1 MANIYPSLSSES
13 DARLATYENLHH
25 YCPFPNLLI
34 EDLSRYTLLRR
45 GSSMHTVN
53 FKMNP
58 SIRLWQWPNILAID
72 TALVAILWQLG
83 LVRALNTEIGWAA
96 SAVLGLSVWLTY
108 VADRLFDVR
117 SREKVAL
124 FSLRHQFAK
133 RYHQALWY
141 VWFVLLAM
149 NLLLAR
155 KLTAMQLKNGCLLLL
170 FCLIYTILNQKLSR
184 HFFPKE
190 ICVALIYAS
199 GVIIFMPVAYP
210 LGFFGVFALLCLL
223 NCLMIGAREK
233 VIDAKMHVHSIA
245 TLVAERWLTLLAL
258 FGAGLAIW
266 RGGELWLGL
275 ALSLGLLG
283 LLHGQ
288 RKGISMETFR
298 VLADA
303 SLVLGALY
311 ALSF

>member
-1 MANIYPSLSSES
+1 
-13 DARLATYENLHH
+13 
-25 YCPFPNLLI
+25 
-34 EDLSRYTLLRR
+34 
-45 GSSMHTVN
+45 MHTVN
-53 FKMNP
+53 FKMDP

-72 TALVAILWQLG
+72 TALAAILWQLG

-133 RYHQALWY
+133 RYRQALWC

-155 KLTAMQLKNGCLLLL
+155 QLTAMQLKNGCLLLI
-170 FCLIYTILNQKLSR
+170 FCLLYTILNQKLSR

-283 LLHGQ
+283 MLHGL
-288 RKGISMETFR
+288 RKRISMETFR

-311 ALSF
+311 ALGFNGSLG

>member
-1 MANIYPSLSSES
+1 
-13 DARLATYENLHH
+13 
-25 YCPFPNLLI
+25 
-34 EDLSRYTLLRR
+34 
-45 GSSMHTVN
+45 MHTVN
-53 FKMNP
+53 FKMDP

-133 RYHQALWY
+133 RYRQALWY
-141 VWFVLLAM
+141 AWFVLLAM

-155 KLTAMQLKNGCLLLL
+155 QLTGMQLKNGCLLLI
-170 FCLIYTILNQKLSR
+170 FCLLYTILNQKLSR

-199 GVIIFMPVAYP
+199 GVIIFMQV
-210 LGFFGVFALLCLL
+210 
-223 NCLMIGAREK
+223 
-233 VIDAKMHVHSIA
+233 D
-245 TLVAERWLTLLAL
+245 
-258 FGAGLAIW
+258 
-266 RGGELWLGL
+266 
-275 ALSLGLLG
+275 
-283 LLHGQ
+283 
-288 RKGISMETFR
+288 
-298 VLADA
+298 
-303 SLVLGALY
+303 
-311 ALSF
+311 

>member
-1 MANIYPSLSSES
+1 
-13 DARLATYENLHH
+13 
-25 YCPFPNLLI
+25 
-34 EDLSRYTLLRR
+34 
-45 GSSMHTVN
+45 MHTVN
-53 FKMNP
+53 FKMDP

-72 TALVAILWQLG
+72 TALAAILWQLG

-133 RYHQALWY
+133 RYRQALWY
-141 VWFVLLAM
+141 AWFVLLAM

-155 KLTAMQLKNGCLLLL
+155 QLTGMQLKNGCLLLI
-170 FCLIYTILNQKLSR
+170 FCLLYTILNQKLSK

-283 LLHGQ
+283 MLHGL
-288 RKGISMETFR
+288 RKRISMETFR
-298 VLADA
+298 VFADA

-311 ALSF
+311 ALYLGYRLGPAMISAAT

>member
-1 MANIYPSLSSES
+1 
-13 DARLATYENLHH
+13 
-25 YCPFPNLLI
+25 
-34 EDLSRYTLLRR
+34 
-45 GSSMHTVN
+45 MHTVN
-53 FKMNP
+53 FKMHP

-72 TALVAILWQLG
+72 TALVAILWQLS

-133 RYHQALWY
+133 RYRQALWY

-155 KLTAMQLKNGCLLLL
+155 QLTTIQLKNGCLLLI
-170 FCLIYTILNQKLSR
+170 FCLLYTILNQKLSR

-199 GVIIFMPVAYP
+199 GVIIFIPVAYP

-233 VIDAKMHVHSIA
+233 VIDAKMHIHSIA
-245 TLVAERWLTLLAL
+245 TLVAVRWLTPLAL
-258 FGAGLAIW
+258 FSAGLAIW

-275 ALSLGLLG
+275 ALSFGLLV
-283 LLHGQ
+283 LLHSL
-288 RKGISMETFR
+288 RNRISIEAFR
-298 VLADA
+298 VFVDA
-303 SLVLGALY
+303 SLALGALY
-311 ALSF
+311 ALGFNGSLG

>member
-1 MANIYPSLSSES
+1 
-13 DARLATYENLHH
+13 
-25 YCPFPNLLI
+25 
-34 EDLSRYTLLRR
+34 
-45 GSSMHTVN
+45 MHTVN
-53 FKMNP
+53 FKMDP

-72 TALVAILWQLG
+72 TALVSILWQLG

-108 VADRLFDVR
+108 VADRLFDVK

-141 VWFVLLAM
+141 VWFVMLAI
-149 NLLLAR
+149 NLLLA
-155 KLTAMQLKNGCLLLL
+155 KQLTAMQLKKGCLLLI
-170 FCLIYTILNQKLSR
+170 FCLLYTTLNQKLSR

-233 VIDAKMHVHSIA
+233 VIDAKMRIHSVTPLIA
-245 TLVAERWLTLLAL
+245 EGWLTPLAL
-258 FGAGLAIW
+258 LGMGLAIW
-266 RGGELWLGL
+266 RGGELWLGM

-283 LLHGQ
+283 LLHGL
-288 RKGISMETFR
+288 RRRISMETFR

-303 SLVLGALY
+303 SLAMGALY
-311 ALSF
+311 ALGFNGSLG